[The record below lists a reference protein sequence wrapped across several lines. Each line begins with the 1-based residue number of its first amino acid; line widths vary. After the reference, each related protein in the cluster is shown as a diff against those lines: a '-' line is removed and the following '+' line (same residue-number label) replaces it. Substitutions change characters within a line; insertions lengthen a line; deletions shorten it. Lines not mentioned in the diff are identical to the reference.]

1 MTNILTAIGIAAVA
15 ILLMMG
21 WTGNP
26 LLNSLLLIP
35 GHFIF
40 VLLRRFAIVA
50 RIEENYDRDG
60 GLSIILGGLIWGI
73 LVSSAYAVYRLV
85 V

>member
-1 MTNILTAIGIAAVA
+1 MTNILTAIGIFAVA
-15 ILLMMG
+15 ILLTTG
-21 WTGNP
+21 WLGNP
-26 LLNSLLLIP
+26 LVNSLVLIP

-50 RIEENYDRDG
+50 RIEEKHDRDG
-60 GLSIILGGLIWGI
+60 DLSIILGCLIWGI
-73 LVSSAYAVYRLV
+73 LVSSGYAVYRLV